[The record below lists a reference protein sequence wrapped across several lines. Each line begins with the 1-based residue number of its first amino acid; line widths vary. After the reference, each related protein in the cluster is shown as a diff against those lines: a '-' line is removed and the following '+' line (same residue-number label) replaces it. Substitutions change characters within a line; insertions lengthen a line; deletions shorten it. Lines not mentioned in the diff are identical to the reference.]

1 MEDNSQATFHH
12 TKNSV
17 SCYSFAPTKHLTM
30 GQGGAICTDDFDMYE
45 KLTKV
50 KDHGRSDRYIS
61 ESAPKDI
68 FTEWGTNFKVTE
80 FQASFGLEQLKKLP
94 KRYDRLHEIYNI
106 YHDELASDKIEF
118 LEQEPKWFIDI
129 YVKNPDKLI
138 AHLKKNSITS
148 KRVHKPIHMQP
159 EFGNKIIGKYTN
171 SEEIYNRGMFLPST
185 TNLDDESILEVCRTI
200 KQLF

>member
-1 MEDNSQATFHH
+1 M
-12 TKNSV
+12 
-17 SCYSFAPTKHLTM
+17 
-30 GQGGAICTDDFDMYE
+30 
-45 KLTKV
+45 
-50 KDHGRSDRYIS
+50 
-61 ESAPKDI
+61 
-68 FTEWGTNFKVTE
+68 TE